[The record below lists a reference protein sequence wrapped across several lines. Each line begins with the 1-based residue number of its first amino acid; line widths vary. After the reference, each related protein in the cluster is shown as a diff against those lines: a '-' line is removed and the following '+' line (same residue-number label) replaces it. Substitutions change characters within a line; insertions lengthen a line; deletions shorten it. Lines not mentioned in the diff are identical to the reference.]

1 VMMVVF
7 VFVAVAVATH
17 CSFSCRG
24 SLVSTRTDELKPM
37 RSWLLSQN
45 GLFYG

>member
-1 VMMVVF
+1 MMVVF
-7 VFVAVAVATH
+7 VFVAMAVATH